1 MYLRP
6 ANAFVADFVGLSNR
20 LPGRLDG
27 DAVSVLGTR
36 LPLVRPASGGPE
48 VTALVRPESVD
59 VVPDAD
65 GTGRVVST
73 TFLGPTSRVTVAV
86 GGDPRGRPGD
96 RRAARGTDRPHAGP
110 GRPAAGARSAR
121 DLNAQ

>member
-1 MYLRP
+1 VYLRP
-6 ANAFVADFVGLSNR
+6 AISFFADFVGLSNR

-36 LPLVRPASGGPE
+36 LPLVRPATSGPE

-59 VVPDAD
+59 VVPDPD
-65 GTGRVVST
+65 GAGRVVST

-86 GGDPRGRPGD
+86 GETLVVAQVTGERLAALAEGTAVRVDLRPVPVSLE
-96 RRAARGTDRPHAGP
+96 A
-110 GRPAAGARSAR
+110 
-121 DLNAQ
+121 